1 MLTERVIKGNHQSRL
16 MNVSEVLDTGK
27 SYEKSIPLK
36 AGDVMTV
43 QNFKVRYVEALG
55 SDVAEIMTTDGL
67 RHSFG
72 KTVIGQAKSEYW
84 NNVVEKCV
92 EKDASDGLDVYVIE
106 KEAEKTGRKM
116 LALSMFAPKQTAN

>member
-1 MLTERVIKGNHQSRL
+1 MRTERVIKGNHQSRL

-43 QNFKVRYVEALG
+43 QNFKVRYVEGLG
-55 SDVAEIMTTDGL
+55 SDVAEIMTTGGL

-92 EKDASDGLDVYVIE
+92 KKDASDGLDVYVVE
-106 KEAEKTGRKM
+106 REAEKTGRKM
-116 LALSMFAPKQTAN
+116 LALSMFAPKQTTN